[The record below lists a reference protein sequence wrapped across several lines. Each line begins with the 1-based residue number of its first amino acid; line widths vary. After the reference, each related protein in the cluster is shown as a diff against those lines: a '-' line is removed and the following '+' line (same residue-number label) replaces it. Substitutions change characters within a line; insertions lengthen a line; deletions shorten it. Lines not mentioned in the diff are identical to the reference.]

1 MKKHLILLAALTSLS
16 ANANDFSSVSFGV
29 QYGIDDGLSDSV
41 IGHAESNP
49 GGYGRLSW
57 NFYDHIF
64 ADYNISYSSFDGPSI
79 QSQHSSTPTY
89 ASTTKQDFG
98 LGYYFELGSYSPYVK
113 VNKTSFKQSYK
124 GTTESFTPGVNG
136 STPPDI
142 SNESYTADGYGLEL
156 GSFIHISDNWSLKV
170 LGSIS
175 KLEES
180 HQDIDLYET
189 YFISD
194 TKFGSNWAFE
204 AALGY
209 RKLKAQDIARGEFM
223 PQVGL
228 KYDF

>member
-1 MKKHLILLAALTSLS
+1 MKKYIILLTALTSLS
-16 ANANDFSSVSFGV
+16 ASANDFTFVSGGL

-41 IGHAESNP
+41 IGHAESSL

-64 ADYNISYSSFDGPSI
+64 ADYNISYSSFDGPSF
-79 QSQHSSTPTY
+79 QSQNFSTSTY

-124 GTTESFTPGVNG
+124 GTAASFAHSAMGI
-136 STPPDI
+136 I
-142 SNESYTADGYGLEL
+142 SDESYTADGYGLEL
-156 GSFIHISDNWSLKV
+156 GSFIHMSDNWTMKV

-180 HQDIDLYET
+180 GLDIDLYET
-189 YFISD
+189 YAISD

-209 RKLKAQDIARGEFM
+209 RKLKAQGADLGEFM